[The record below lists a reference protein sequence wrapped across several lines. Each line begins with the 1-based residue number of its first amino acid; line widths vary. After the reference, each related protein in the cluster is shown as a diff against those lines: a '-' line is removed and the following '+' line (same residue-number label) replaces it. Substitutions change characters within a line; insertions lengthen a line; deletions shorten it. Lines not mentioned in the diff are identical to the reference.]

1 MPKREREKRKLKS
14 RRGGEQIQVSA
25 DRGYMENKGGGSV
38 KRMKT
43 KQEQRRNG
51 QQTKC
56 LARSR

>member
-43 KQEQRRNG
+43 K
-51 QQTKC
+51 
-56 LARSR
+56 